1 MPEYEIQRWDP
12 VIPKGNIEPYPMVYI
27 KPDPSFFDYIKENN
41 YLFLVTI
48 SESDSVY
55 DRQIMALAD
64 MSAFFPNYRPN
75 FFNETGFYVLTLFSS
90 WNGYPPK
97 NGKILIQGLKGP
109 DNVVPV
115 EKTFKAPVPLEW
127 YEPNDKKEKDKDSLS
142 FRQIG
147 FILLIIIIICILFY
161 LFSSSSKNKSK
172 NKSNKSNKSN

>member
-12 VIPKGNIEPYPMVYI
+12 VLPKGNNEPYPMVYI
-27 KPDPSFFDYIKENN
+27 KPDADFFDYIKENN

-48 SESDSVY
+48 SGSDSQY
-55 DRQIMALAD
+55 DTQIMALAD

-109 DNVVPV
+109 DSVIPK
-115 EKTFKAPVPLEW
+115 ERPFTAPVPLEW
-127 YEPNDKKEKDKDSLS
+127 FEPKKSSENNKNNSLT
-142 FRQIG
+142 FNELGCI
-147 FILLIIIIICILFY
+147 ILVILIICILVY
-161 LFSSSSKNKSK
+161 VFSRKNKR
-172 NKSNKSNKSN
+172 N